1 MGLMSIKKEGGENY
15 YGNSLVEEPRKSTTP
30 GLIYIAVEIG
40 QGFKQMSPAQEGI
53 TKGKGIPPGA

>member
-1 MGLMSIKKEGGENY
+1 MGTALWRNPEKALLLAWGLGTSGCSVKC
-15 YGNSLVEEPRKSTTP
+15 
-30 GLIYIAVEIG
+30 LIYIAVEIG